1 MTRCLAVGRKSSC
14 NNLARNLREFR
25 ANFKS
30 RPDLH
35 RTSHIVQPKKAILF
49 AGAVER
55 VFGLSG
61 KLWGSSKEF
70 LRKFWGK
77 FWQALGKLWRKTRTQ
92 NLIGVTLWK
101 TKHLQL
107 LGLPLRARNFTSTRV
122 NDLSKHF
129 FFFLATAAYRA
140 SREEK
145 QYRPRAFQKKLQQAK
160 KRNSTNHVPSKK
172 TAKLGAEKAP
182 GRTNRNGAT
191 DCRTK
196 PGNRTPNPN

>member
-1 MTRCLAVGRKSSC
+1 MGGVFVIGCQTVGKKSSC
-14 NNLARNLREFR
+14 NNLARNLREFW
-25 ANFKS
+25 ANFKT

-101 TKHLQL
+101 AKHLYFFAQW
-107 LGLPLRARNFTSTRV
+107 RA
-122 NDLSKHF
+122 
-129 FFFLATAAYRA
+129 
-140 SREEK
+140 
-145 QYRPRAFQKKLQQAK
+145 
-160 KRNSTNHVPSKK
+160 TN
-172 TAKLGAEKAP
+172 
-182 GRTNRNGAT
+182 
-191 DCRTK
+191 
-196 PGNRTPNPN
+196 